1 MRSVLNSAQMKELDR
16 YTIQE
21 MRVPSEVLMERAA
34 LAVVDCLEKNRKALG
49 RTLVVCGLGNNAG
62 DGAAIAR
69 LLHLKGYRAEIYCP
83 GNPDKFSSDLNRQLA
98 IARNYRVPLVN
109 NPQWSEYTTIVD
121 AVFGVGLNRDVT
133 GEYAALIG
141 KMNQAKAWKVAVD
154 IPSGICADS
163 GEVLGCAFQADE
175 TVTFGFLKKG
185 LCLYP
190 GADCAGKVH
199 VSDIGIYEKGIE
211 MPWEY
216 VQAFEEKDLSLL
228 PKRNPAGNKGTFGKV
243 LIVAGSGQIAGAAY
257 LCASACLHSGAGMVK
272 IHTEQKNRQILQTL
286 LPEAL
291 LSTYEE
297 GHADFEKLKE
307 DLEWCDVI
315 AAGPGLGQGTT
326 ARGHL
331 EFLLEN
337 SRKPLVLDADG
348 LNLFAKNP
356 QWKELL
362 PSVCVF
368 TPHLMEMSRL
378 TGRSLDVIRQDLFH
392 EAQEYA
398 GNTKITCV
406 LKDARTVIASP
417 EGRCWLNLSGN
428 EGMAT
433 AGSGDVLTG
442 ILAAFLTEATDP
454 SLAAALAV
462 YVHGKAGDVACREK
476 GSRWM
481 TAGDI
486 IGGLSQVFEEGEQNG
501 EKI

>member
-1 MRSVLNSAQMKELDR
+1 
-16 YTIQE
+16 
-21 MRVPSEVLMERAA
+21 
-34 LAVVDCLEKNRKALG
+34 
-49 RTLVVCGLGNNAG
+49 
-62 DGAAIAR
+62 
-69 LLHLKGYRAEIYCP
+69 
-83 GNPDKFSSDLNRQLA
+83 
-98 IARNYRVPLVN
+98 
-109 NPQWSEYTTIVD
+109 
-121 AVFGVGLNRDVT
+121 
-133 GEYAALIG
+133 
-141 KMNQAKAWKVAVD
+141 
-154 IPSGICADS
+154 
-163 GEVLGCAFQADE
+163 
-175 TVTFGFLKKG
+175 
-185 LCLYP
+185 
-190 GADCAGKVH
+190 
-199 VSDIGIYEKGIE
+199 
-211 MPWEY
+211 
-216 VQAFEEKDLSLL
+216 
-228 PKRNPAGNKGTFGKV
+228 
-243 LIVAGSGQIAGAAY
+243 
-257 LCASACLHSGAGMVK
+257 MVK